1 MTFRGWHTHSTGNRE
16 HFNAEVVANWGLLL
30 FCKIVLFLLTYWSL
44 ILLDFVSWIRM
55 SSGYG
60 CWVPFILFFCSDGT
74 FYLWETNTWTS
85 ESWSSTS
92 GFVTVNKNDVISFSK
107 VRVQHT
113 HVDPIDELGV
123 GVQSGFKFVMNLGAI
138 SNTA

>member
-1 MTFRGWHTHSTGNRE
+1 MV
-16 HFNAEVVANWGLLL
+16 AEYHL
-30 FCKIVLFLLTYWSL
+30 FY
-44 ILLDFVSWIRM
+44 
-55 SSGYG
+55 
-60 CWVPFILFFCSDGT
+60 FFCSDGT